1 MEATI
6 RGAGR
11 PGAGDCP
18 WDKIR
23 PGKEK
28 SAGIQK
34 GGGPGDRN
42 SAGMAEPAFF
52 YVKVSVKR
60 PEIIYAGAGHK
71 KSSPA
76 ERNANQAIQAIA
88 ILAVTQEDTMWYVIQ
103 TTTGKE
109 EELVAGIHAVLAGK
123 GYRDC
128 FVIKAEWLKRL
139 GGTWRLQVCP
149 LFPGYVFIETDSPGR
164 IFQGLKQVPKYSKI
178 LGNGAFEFTA
188 VEEEERRLLERL
200 CGMGNEKEGKGKQ
213 GSRGNPENR
222 EAGQRWV
229 VRLTEASVEEDGT
242 VTFGKGPLTELK
254 DFTELKKEIKE
265 INEIKG
271 TEQTDGETAKS
282 GQAGGGKIRAVLHKR
297 YAVADIRLLGKERTL
312 MLGIR
317 LKKDQGH
324 II

>member
-1 MEATI
+1 M
-6 RGAGR
+6 
-11 PGAGDCP
+11 
-18 WDKIR
+18 
-23 PGKEK
+23 GKYTQR
-28 SAGIQK
+28 A
-34 GGGPGDRN
+34 R
-42 SAGMAEPAFF
+42 
-52 YVKVSVKR
+52 
-60 PEIIYAGAGHK
+60 HK
-71 KSSPA
+71 KLPGGEKA
-76 ERNANQAIQAIA
+76 IQAIQAITV
-88 ILAVTQEDTMWYVIQ
+88 LAVIQEDAMWYVIQ

-139 GGTWRLQVCP
+139 GGTWRLKVCP
-149 LFPGYVFIETDSPGR
+149 LFPGYVFMETDDPGR
-164 IFQGLKQVPKYSKI
+164 IFQGLKQVPKFSKI

>member
-1 MEATI
+1 M
-6 RGAGR
+6 
-11 PGAGDCP
+11 
-18 WDKIR
+18 
-23 PGKEK
+23 GKYTQR
-28 SAGIQK
+28 A
-34 GGGPGDRN
+34 R
-42 SAGMAEPAFF
+42 
-52 YVKVSVKR
+52 
-60 PEIIYAGAGHK
+60 HK
-71 KSSPA
+71 KLPGGEKA
-76 ERNANQAIQAIA
+76 IQAIQAITV
-88 ILAVTQEDTMWYVIQ
+88 LAVIQEDAMWYVIQ

-200 CGMGNEKEGKGKQ
+200 CGAGDEKERRTK
-213 GSRGNPENR
+213 RGNRENPENR
-222 EAGQRWV
+222 ASGQRWV
-229 VRLTEASVEEDGT
+229 VRLTEASVEQDGT

>member
-1 MEATI
+1 M
-6 RGAGR
+6 
-11 PGAGDCP
+11 
-18 WDKIR
+18 
-23 PGKEK
+23 GKYTQR
-28 SAGIQK
+28 A
-34 GGGPGDRN
+34 R
-42 SAGMAEPAFF
+42 
-52 YVKVSVKR
+52 
-60 PEIIYAGAGHK
+60 HK
-71 KSSPA
+71 KLPGGEKA
-76 ERNANQAIQAIA
+76 IQAIQAITV
-88 ILAVTQEDTMWYVIQ
+88 LAVIQEDAMWYVIQ

-200 CGMGNEKEGKGKQ
+200 CGMGDEKEGKGKQ
-213 GSRGNPENR
+213 GRRENPENR
-222 EAGQRWV
+222 AAGQRWV
-229 VRLTEASVEEDGT
+229 VRLTDASVEEDGT

-254 DFTELKKEIKE
+254 DFTELKKEIK
-265 INEIKG
+265 EIKG